1 MQESIEVELL
11 QERIDSMTVANEE
24 LRERLVKAGNE
35 LIAITERCQ
44 QLELRNREL
53 GAQIDRL
60 RLHLT
65 QGVEL

>member
-24 LRERLVKAGNE
+24 LRERLAKATNE

-53 GAQIDRL
+53 GASIDRL
-60 RLHLT
+60 RTHLA